1 MKLIPEAYPVSSRC
15 RLPATRIIVG
25 ICVFT
30 QKIKNGKTKTQR
42 GKMDILTI
50 DSTGKHIIFMA
61 KNNILNT

>member
-1 MKLIPEAYPVSSRC
+1 M
-15 RLPATRIIVG
+15 
-25 ICVFT
+25 FT

-50 DSTGKHIIFMA
+50 DSTGKYIIFMA